1 MADLE
6 SLPDLSVV
14 GLVQT
19 IAYQE
24 FDFMLAYVMA
34 LSCFMPLLFSKL
46 AWQALASTPGAA
58 CDLLGEAAAPQAG
71 SRSIKCHAPGT
82 SICL

>member
-6 SLPDLSVV
+6 SLPDLKDVV

-24 FDFMLAYVMA
+24 FDFILAYVVA
-34 LSCFMPLLFSKL
+34 LFCFMLLLF
-46 AWQALASTPGAA
+46 
-58 CDLLGEAAAPQAG
+58 
-71 SRSIKCHAPGT
+71 
-82 SICL
+82 